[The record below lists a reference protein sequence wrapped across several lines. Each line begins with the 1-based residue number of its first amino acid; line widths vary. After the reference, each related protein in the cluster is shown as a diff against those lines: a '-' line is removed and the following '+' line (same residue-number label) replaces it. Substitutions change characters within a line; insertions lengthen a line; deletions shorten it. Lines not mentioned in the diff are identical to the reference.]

1 MRRIIFLWLTF
12 IVSAG
17 CRLSAVPPVS
27 KATAMET
34 IQIPTTDIS
43 ATIEVLPAGPD
54 IQSSKIVL
62 QAFFDA
68 YNRHDFTGVLATLA
82 ETFAYGDCDF
92 AERQMLGFET
102 KPDLSIWLQRKFAHE
117 DQFQVIELII
127 APPEGSPAND
137 PRLAAVQV
145 IRTSQTLK
153 KLSQEKQSLFKI
165 VLSPEGNRIQYINA
179 YGNVDCEAGR

>member
-1 MRRIIFLWLTF
+1 MRRIILLWLTC

-34 IQIPTTDIS
+34 IQMPTTDIS

-68 YNRHDFTGVLATLA
+68 YNSHDFTGVLATLA
-82 ETFAYGDCDF
+82 E
-92 AERQMLGFET
+92 RQMLVFET

-153 KLSQEKQSLFKI
+153 KLVQEKQSLFKI
-165 VLSPEGNRIQYINA
+165 VLSPEGNRIQYINT
-179 YGNVDCEAGR
+179 YGNEDCEAGR